1 MVRSKEPA
9 EVGEQAGARE
19 CVYHILNC
27 KSKQKQGQCSFG
39 LIVRY
44 ITILENRPSHKSNR
58 VFKPIPANNLRYY
71 V

>member
-1 MVRSKEPA
+1 MIRSKETPD
-9 EVGEQAGARE
+9 VGGQAGAME

-44 ITILENRPSHKSNR
+44 IAILEHVSSHS
-58 VFKPIPANNLRYY
+58 
-71 V
+71 

>member
-1 MVRSKEPA
+1 MVRSKEPP

-39 LIVRY
+39 LIVMY
-44 ITILENRPSHKSNR
+44 ITILENRSSDKLNR
-58 VFKPIPANNLRYY
+58 IFKPFPLNVLRYHL
-71 V
+71 

>member
-1 MVRSKEPA
+1 MIWSVKASIKDA
-9 EVGEQAGARE
+9 H
-19 CVYHILNC
+19 VYHILNC

-44 ITILENRPSHKSNR
+44 ITILENRSSHKSNR
-58 VFKPIPANNLRYY
+58 GFKPFTANNLRYY